1 MSFELPGA
9 GVPEDLFCRYG
20 TSRLMCRGPRRKLNG
35 PYIAFIGGNATF
47 GRFVDQPF
55 VARIEQSTGWTCV
68 NLGAANTGLDAYVQ
82 DPELLK
88 IAGGAKVAVIQV
100 MGAQNLS
107 NRYYRVHPRR
117 NDRFVEASPLL
128 AAIYGEVDFT
138 DFHFNRHLLGTLK
151 KISSARFRAVQ
162 EELQETWVARMR
174 LLLGVLPQ
182 KPVLLWLRYEAETD
196 AALGPDPLLIERS
209 MLDRLRPEIAQAV
222 EVPVKRT
229 GESGELDKM
238 RFGQMQAPAALQMIG
253 PASHRAIATQ
263 VAGVLKEIL

>member
-9 GVPEDLFCRYG
+9 RVPEDLFCRYG
-20 TSRLMCRGPRRKLNG
+20 TSRLMCRGPRRNLSG

-47 GRFVDQPF
+47 GKFVDQPF

-82 DPELLK
+82 DGAILD
-88 IAGGAKVAVIQV
+88 IAARARLVVLQV

-117 NDRFVEASPLL
+117 NDRFLAASPLL

-138 DFHFNRHLLGTLK
+138 DFHFNKHLLGTLK
-151 KISSARFRAVQ
+151 NISPTRFRVVQ

-174 LLLGVLPQ
+174 LLLGALPQ

-196 AALGPDPLLIERS
+196 AALGPDPLLIGHA
-209 MLDRLRPEIAQAV
+209 MLDRLRPDIAQVV
-222 EVPVKRT
+222 EVPVKRI
-229 GESGELDKM
+229 GRSDELHEM
-238 RFGQMQAPAALQMIG
+238 RFGPMQAPAAAHMIG
-253 PASHRAIATQ
+253 PATHGAIAGR
-263 VAGVLKEIL
+263 VAGVLKGLL